1 MSDFEEYEDDFDQ
14 AGDDFDQ
21 AGFDPM
27 SSKPY
32 TVFDPDE
39 DERSLL
45 RLPGP
50 GPGPPP
56 LRSRGQINFSG
67 RYSAVGAPTFS
78 GSNVSR
84 RPSTHMSGSTLRSS
98 FNPSTAYLHSHKTY
112 PPADSSTLL
121 PDAIALLTEAQLH
134 HNPHF
139 RKLLQKYD
147 HVCEILIGRDLAESR
162 AAQSNIGVPDIYQ
175 GV

>member
-56 LRSRGQINFSG
+56 LRSRGQIDFS
-67 RYSAVGAPTFS
+67 RYSAVGAPSFS
-78 GSNVSR
+78 GSMVSR
-84 RPSTHMSGSTLRSS
+84 RPSSHMSGSTLRSS
-98 FNPSTAYLHSHKTY
+98 LNPTAYLHSRKTY
-112 PPADSSTLL
+112 PLVDSSPLL
-121 PDAIALLTEAQLH
+121 PEVIASLTEVQLL
-134 HNPHF
+134 HNPHYH
-139 RKLLQKYD
+139 KLLQKYD
-147 HVCEILIGRDLAESR
+147 QVCEILIGRDLAESR
-162 AAQSNIGVPDIYQ
+162 AAQSNIGIPDIYQ
-175 GV
+175 GT